1 MVLERGHWL
10 ETGQCG
16 SLFYSGFPSPFHNS
30 VISTSHN
37 SLGPQGFECPWACMW
52 ACHSYCPKECCN
64 NPFNCPLICREVCS
78 PTCHNKCCAPGSRRL
93 PKLKLEFKSEAE
105 TGKKQIK
112 ESETAIRNISNI
124 DKTEL
129 AEKMKVIEKAQQY
142 ASQLLGLPA
151 SCPLFCNRICAP
163 GLCRSECCHPS
174 PSPLLTLLDPS
185 NKNLYNK
192 LLHESKKKIEKETQL
207 SSLTDPEISF
217 KPVENKIEFN
227 EPILSAEKPIVS
239 PTVKETIATV
249 ESNST
254 VKSKPNVDLQSP
266 FKNGISQVQQY
277 STVSPLY
284 QESDKT
290 DNTGNSLYN
299 SERYQYGR
307 TYNKDSTTNP
317 QQNTNY
323 VQSPPTNDN
332 NGIQN
337 YKSRIDNIQSS
348 VTPVPLIKPL
358 PPANTITQ
366 SFVPDIRNYIEPRD
380 AQISENPV
388 ENYLPSP
395 KLEESEDTRISKPF
409 GPLNCSNILGCSPE
423 IHSQPDYCPPICKT
437 SCIDQCPNECCVQ
450 HLPTPDVT
458 D

>member
-16 SLFYSGFPSPFHNS
+16 SLFYSGFPFPFHNS

-192 LLHESKKKIEKETQL
+192 LLHESKKKIEKETQF

-254 VKSKPNVDLQSP
+254 VKPKPNVDLQSP
-266 FKNGISQVQQY
+266 FKNGISQVQ
-277 STVSPLY
+277 
-284 QESDKT
+284 
-290 DNTGNSLYN
+290 
-299 SERYQYGR
+299 
-307 TYNKDSTTNP
+307 
-317 QQNTNY
+317 
-323 VQSPPTNDN
+323 
-332 NGIQN
+332 
-337 YKSRIDNIQSS
+337 
-348 VTPVPLIKPL
+348 
-358 PPANTITQ
+358 
-366 SFVPDIRNYIEPRD
+366 
-380 AQISENPV
+380 
-388 ENYLPSP
+388 
-395 KLEESEDTRISKPF
+395 
-409 GPLNCSNILGCSPE
+409 
-423 IHSQPDYCPPICKT
+423 
-437 SCIDQCPNECCVQ
+437 
-450 HLPTPDVT
+450 
-458 D
+458 